1 MADLKFSLVI
11 PAYNEEDRI
20 VNTLISIKENLPD
33 LFELIVVFDGND
45 KTPEIVNVNYPN
57 AKVLV
62 YNQRLGK
69 GKAILEGFKHSQ
81 GEIVGYVDSDGSIMG
96 DEIKRLKE
104 MISENTVIISS
115 RYKKDSIIDNKQ
127 KLMRR
132 LLSRGFNILTRFIL
146 KIDVND
152 TQCGLKLFMKKNINQ
167 VINKIKVND
176 WAFDVSLLFH
186 LKKSG
191 CKIIEVGIRWSD
203 KSKSKLKVTNVV
215 PEMFLSIFG
224 IWLFN
229 FLESHE
235 NLNKIRRK
243 FNKIYLKDEN

>member
-1 MADLKFSLVI
+1 MADLRFSLVI

-20 VNTLISIKENLPD
+20 LDVLISIKENLPE

-45 KTPEIVNVNYPN
+45 KTPEIVNVNYPS

-69 GKAILEGFKHSQ
+69 GRAILEGFKNSN
-81 GEIVGYVDSDGSIMG
+81 GDIVGYVDADGSIKG
-96 DEIKRLKE
+96 DEIKRLRD
-104 MISENTVIISS
+104 MISENTAIISS
-115 RYKKDSIIDNKQ
+115 RYRKDSMVDKRQ
-127 KLMRR
+127 KLLRR

-152 TQCGLKLFMKKNINQ
+152 TQCGLKIFMKKNIDQ
-167 VINKIKVND
+167 VINKVKVND
-176 WAFDVSLLFH
+176 WAFDISLLFH

-191 CKIIEVGIRWSD
+191 CKITEVGIRWSD

-215 PEMFLSIFG
+215 PEMLLSIFG
-224 IWLFN
+224 IWFFN

-235 NLNKIRRK
+235 KLEKIRTK
-243 FNKIYLKDEN
+243 FNEIYLKGDN